1 MTSAPF
7 VVPPLLLIAVL
18 TVSAVAKIRDPHDTV
33 SVFQK
38 LELPA
43 ILVRLRAPLLLP
55 YGELAVAALLLLL
68 PGYSYVAAST
78 LALVL
83 FAAYAVVVGRALR
96 FPYPIMCGCFGQL
109 GLGWITRQTF
119 VRNLVLLAVALITW
133 LDSLRG
139 HGVLQRLTS
148 LGGDAWWLAGLALA
162 VATTTLVVRESR
174 PPTYLA
180 PTAEDDEYHAVPI
193 PYTLLDGPTGPTT
206 VWRLSDAAARLLVFW
221 NPLDDDTAAVAERLP
236 AWQAAL
242 APVQVH
248 LVTRSEWHQAAE
260 VRPDLAE
267 HLLGDPDGETAL
279 RLGVHQLPG
288 AVLLG
293 ADRLLAGGPVG
304 GLAEIEDL
312 VGAAAEEIQNAAES
326 AAAPADVGQ

>member
-1 MTSAPF
+1 VTSAPF

-68 PGYSYVAAST
+68 PGHSYVAAGT
-78 LALVL
+78 LALLL

-174 PPTYLA
+174 PPKYLA

-236 AWQAAL
+236 AWQEAL

-279 RLGVHQLPG
+279 RLGVHQLPS

-293 ADRLLAGGPVG
+293 ADRLLAGGPVA
-304 GLAEIEDL
+304 GLADIEDL
-312 VGAAAEEIQNAAES
+312 VAAAAEEIQNAAES